1 MESRKSKQR
10 SQHRFSSAGEI
21 LIFIEGLQTKAQVP
35 PNEEKF

>member
-1 MESRKSKQR
+1 MAGAISGNGTG
-10 SQHRFSSAGEI
+10 SSAGEI